1 MVVENFS
8 IFFTSVF
15 AFFEIMDLRYLKLVK
30 AIVEEGNITR
40 SADRLFLTKSAL
52 SHQLREFEERIGVKV
67 FMRSRNNWNLTKEG
81 KEIYILACEVI
92 ERIDAGMDKIANIQS
107 GSRGTIKL
115 STACYSFYHGL
126 PAFIRKMNVLYPEID
141 IELKIESKQPPI
153 SQLLGYELDLCIVTN
168 PSVSDKILTY
178 ELFTDE
184 LFALMHVEHELAD
197 RAYLDPQDFTNQHL
211 IIHSFPIE
219 TVSVYQDFLQ
229 PHRVDPQKIT
239 AIPMTEVALELL
251 ESNMG
256 IACYSKWALKAF
268 KLQETLK
275 FVGLGRNGLKRKHY
289 LAIRAEDEHKQ
300 YLQDFIENI
309 KEDSLL
315 ATLKRPE
322 N

>member
-1 MVVENFS
+1 MAVVVENFS

-126 PAFIRKMNVLYPEID
+126 PAFIRKMTYR
-141 IELKIESKQPPI
+141 S
-153 SQLLGYELDLCIVTN
+153 SQ
-168 PSVSDKILTY
+168 S
-178 ELFTDE
+178 
-184 LFALMHVEHELAD
+184 
-197 RAYLDPQDFTNQHL
+197 
-211 IIHSFPIE
+211 
-219 TVSVYQDFLQ
+219 
-229 PHRVDPQKIT
+229 
-239 AIPMTEVALELL
+239 
-251 ESNMG
+251 
-256 IACYSKWALKAF
+256 
-268 KLQETLK
+268 
-275 FVGLGRNGLKRKHY
+275 
-289 LAIRAEDEHKQ
+289 IRA
-300 YLQDFIENI
+300 I
-309 KEDSLL
+309 
-315 ATLKRPE
+315 
-322 N
+322 